1 MTALLELTVYFT
13 VWTLITVVVGA
24 AIRNQ
29 EWTKEGR
36 DIGLGNRDNLKEAT
50 PMGGR
55 AERAAK
61 NSIEAAVFFV
71 PLALIANAAGMDAEV
86 MLGAQIA
93 FWARIAYVPIYIA
106 GVKYLRSFV
115 WIVGVV
121 GQLQFDVLASR
132 IQQKYARIV
141 THFSISG
148 GADCTTGDFN
158 CMARELDRFCLDYA
172 NTESLSWH
180 HCVSASLWM
189 IGTAKPEL

>member
-1 MTALLELTVYFT
+1 MAALLELTVYFT
-13 VWTLITVVVGA
+13 IWTLLTVVVGA

-36 DIGLGNRDNLKEAT
+36 DIGLGNRDNLQEAT

-71 PLALIANAAGMDAEV
+71 PLALVANAAGMDAEV

-106 GVKYLRSFV
+106 GIKYLRSLV

-121 GQLQFDVLASR
+121 G
-132 IQQKYARIV
+132 Y
-141 THFSISG
+141 G
-148 GADCTTGDFN
+148 
-158 CMARELDRFCLDYA
+158 MM
-172 NTESLSWH
+172 
-180 HCVSASLWM
+180 VSAML
-189 IGTAKPEL
+189 

>member
-1 MTALLELTVYFT
+1 MTALLELTIYFT
-13 VWTLITVVVGA
+13 VWTLLTVVMGG

-36 DIGLGNRDNLKEAT
+36 QIGLGNRDNLKEAT

-61 NSIEAAVFFV
+61 NSIEAAAFFV
-71 PLALIANAAGMDAEV
+71 PLALVANAAGMDAEV

-106 GVKYLRSFV
+106 GIKYLRSFV

-121 GQLQFDVLASR
+121 G
-132 IQQKYARIV
+132 YAMMV
-141 THFSISG
+141 
-148 GADCTTGDFN
+148 AA
-158 CMARELDRFCLDYA
+158 ML
-172 NTESLSWH
+172 
-180 HCVSASLWM
+180 
-189 IGTAKPEL
+189 

>member
-1 MTALLELTVYFT
+1 M
-13 VWTLITVVVGA
+13 TVVVGG

-36 DIGLGNRDNLKEAT
+36 QIGLGNRDNLKEAT

-71 PLALIANAAGMDAEV
+71 PLALIANAAGLDAEV

-93 FWARIAYVPIYIA
+93 FWARIAYVPFYIA
-106 GVKYLRSFV
+106 GIKYLRSLI

-121 GQLQFDVLASR
+121 
-132 IQQKYARIV
+132 
-141 THFSISG
+141 
-148 GADCTTGDFN
+148 C
-158 CMARELDRFCLDYA
+158 
-172 NTESLSWH
+172 
-180 HCVSASLWM
+180 
-189 IGTAKPEL
+189 

>member
-13 VWTLITVVVGA
+13 IWTLISVVLGA

-29 EWTKEGR
+29 EWTQEGR
-36 DIGLGNRDNLKEAT
+36 DIGLGNRDNLREAT

-71 PLALIANAAGMDAEV
+71 PLALIANAAGLDAEV
-86 MLGAQIA
+86 MLGAQVA

-106 GVKYLRSFV
+106 GIKYLRSLV

-121 GQLQFDVLASR
+121 G
-132 IQQKYARIV
+132 Y
-141 THFSISG
+141 G
-148 GADCTTGDFN
+148 
-158 CMARELDRFCLDYA
+158 MM
-172 NTESLSWH
+172 
-180 HCVSASLWM
+180 VSAVV
-189 IGTAKPEL
+189 

>member
-29 EWTKEGR
+29 EWTREGR
-36 DIGLGNRDNLKEAT
+36 DIALGNRDNLNDAT

-61 NSIEAAVFFV
+61 NSVEAAVFFV
-71 PLALIANAAGMDAEV
+71 PLALIANAAGLDAEV
-86 MLGAQIA
+86 LLGAQIA

-106 GVKYLRSFV
+106 GIKYLRSLV

-121 GQLQFDVLASR
+121 GYGMMVAAML
-132 IQQKYARIV
+132 
-141 THFSISG
+141 
-148 GADCTTGDFN
+148 
-158 CMARELDRFCLDYA
+158 
-172 NTESLSWH
+172 
-180 HCVSASLWM
+180 
-189 IGTAKPEL
+189 

>member
-71 PLALIANAAGMDAEV
+71 PLALIANAAGLDAEV

-106 GVKYLRSFV
+106 GLKYLRSFV

-121 GQLQFDVLASR
+121 GYGMMVAAML
-132 IQQKYARIV
+132 
-141 THFSISG
+141 
-148 GADCTTGDFN
+148 
-158 CMARELDRFCLDYA
+158 
-172 NTESLSWH
+172 
-180 HCVSASLWM
+180 
-189 IGTAKPEL
+189 

>member
-13 VWTLITVVVGA
+13 IWTLVSVVLGA

-36 DIGLGNRDNLKEAT
+36 DIGLGNRDNLQEAT

-61 NSIEAAVFFV
+61 NSIEAAVFFF
-71 PLALIANAAGMDAEV
+71 PLALIANAAGLDADV
-86 MLGAQIA
+86 MLGAQVA

-106 GVKYLRSFV
+106 GIKYLRSLV

-121 GQLQFDVLASR
+121 G
-132 IQQKYARIV
+132 YGMM
-141 THFSISG
+141 IS
-148 GADCTTGDFN
+148 A
-158 CMARELDRFCLDYA
+158 ML
-172 NTESLSWH
+172 
-180 HCVSASLWM
+180 
-189 IGTAKPEL
+189 

>member
-1 MTALLELTVYFT
+1 MTALLELTIYFT
-13 VWTLITVVVGA
+13 VWTLLTVVMGG

-36 DIGLGNRDNLKEAT
+36 QIGLGNRDNLKEAT

-61 NSIEAAVFFV
+61 NSMEAAVFFV
-71 PLALIANAAGMDAEV
+71 PLALIANSAGLDAEV

-106 GVKYLRSFV
+106 GIKYLRSLV

-121 GQLQFDVLASR
+121 GYGMMVAAML
-132 IQQKYARIV
+132 
-141 THFSISG
+141 
-148 GADCTTGDFN
+148 
-158 CMARELDRFCLDYA
+158 
-172 NTESLSWH
+172 
-180 HCVSASLWM
+180 
-189 IGTAKPEL
+189 

>member
-13 VWTLITVVVGA
+13 VWTLITVVIGA

-29 EWTKEGR
+29 EWTREGR
-36 DIGLGNRDNLKEAT
+36 DIGLGNRDNLNEAT

-71 PLALIANAAGMDAEV
+71 PLALIANAAGLDADV

-106 GVKYLRSFV
+106 GIKYLRSLV

-121 GQLQFDVLASR
+121 GYGMMVAAML
-132 IQQKYARIV
+132 
-141 THFSISG
+141 
-148 GADCTTGDFN
+148 
-158 CMARELDRFCLDYA
+158 
-172 NTESLSWH
+172 
-180 HCVSASLWM
+180 
-189 IGTAKPEL
+189 

>member
-36 DIGLGNRDNLKEAT
+36 DIGLGNRDNLNEAT
-50 PMGGR
+50 PTGGR
-55 AERAAK
+55 AERAAR

-71 PLALIANAAGMDAEV
+71 PLALVANTAGMDVEV
-86 MLGAQIA
+86 LLGAQIA

-106 GVKYLRSFV
+106 GIKYLRSFV

-121 GQLQFDVLASR
+121 GYGMMVAAML
-132 IQQKYARIV
+132 
-141 THFSISG
+141 
-148 GADCTTGDFN
+148 
-158 CMARELDRFCLDYA
+158 
-172 NTESLSWH
+172 
-180 HCVSASLWM
+180 
-189 IGTAKPEL
+189 

>member
-36 DIGLGNRDNLKEAT
+36 EIGLGNRDNLKEAT

-86 MLGAQIA
+86 MLGAQVA

-106 GVKYLRSFV
+106 GIRYLRTFV

-121 GQLQFDVLASR
+121 G
-132 IQQKYARIV
+132 YGMMV
-141 THFSISG
+141 T
-148 GADCTTGDFN
+148 A
-158 CMARELDRFCLDYA
+158 ML
-172 NTESLSWH
+172 
-180 HCVSASLWM
+180 
-189 IGTAKPEL
+189 

>member
-13 VWTLITVVVGA
+13 VWTLITLIVGA

-36 DIGLGNRDNLKEAT
+36 EIGLGNRDNLKQAT

-61 NSIEAAVFFV
+61 NSVEAAVFFV
-71 PLALIANAAGMDAEV
+71 PLALVANAAGMDAEV

-106 GVKYLRSFV
+106 GIKYLRSLV

-121 GQLQFDVLASR
+121 GYGMMVAAML
-132 IQQKYARIV
+132 
-141 THFSISG
+141 
-148 GADCTTGDFN
+148 
-158 CMARELDRFCLDYA
+158 
-172 NTESLSWH
+172 
-180 HCVSASLWM
+180 
-189 IGTAKPEL
+189 

>member
-36 DIGLGNRDNLKEAT
+36 DIGLGNRDNLNEAT

-71 PLALIANAAGMDAEV
+71 PLALVANAAGLDAEV
-86 MLGAQIA
+86 LHGAQIA

-106 GVKYLRSFV
+106 GIKYLRSLV
-115 WIVGVV
+115 WIIGV
-121 GQLQFDVLASR
+121 
-132 IQQKYARIV
+132 
-141 THFSISG
+141 
-148 GADCTTGDFN
+148 
-158 CMARELDRFCLDYA
+158 
-172 NTESLSWH
+172 
-180 HCVSASLWM
+180 
-189 IGTAKPEL
+189 IGYGMMVAAML

>member
-13 VWTLITVVVGA
+13 VWTLIVVLVGA

-36 DIGLGNRDNLKEAT
+36 DIGLGNRDNLKEPT

-71 PLALIANAAGMDAEV
+71 PLALIANGAGLDAEV
-86 MLGAQIA
+86 MLGAQVA

-106 GVKYLRSFV
+106 GIKYLRSLV
-115 WIVGVV
+115 WIIGV
-121 GQLQFDVLASR
+121 
-132 IQQKYARIV
+132 
-141 THFSISG
+141 
-148 GADCTTGDFN
+148 
-158 CMARELDRFCLDYA
+158 
-172 NTESLSWH
+172 
-180 HCVSASLWM
+180 
-189 IGTAKPEL
+189 IGYGMMVAAML

>member
-1 MTALLELTVYFT
+1 MTALLELTVYYT

-71 PLALIANAAGMDAEV
+71 PLALIANAAGLDAEV
-86 MLGAQIA
+86 MLGAQVA

-106 GVKYLRSFV
+106 GIKYLRSLV
-115 WIVGVV
+115 WI
-121 GQLQFDVLASR
+121 
-132 IQQKYARIV
+132 
-141 THFSISG
+141 G
-148 GADCTTGDFN
+148 GAVGYG
-158 CMARELDRFCLDYA
+158 MMVAAML
-172 NTESLSWH
+172 
-180 HCVSASLWM
+180 
-189 IGTAKPEL
+189 

>member
-71 PLALIANAAGMDAEV
+71 PLALIANAAGMDSEV

-93 FWARIAYVPIYIA
+93 FWARIAYVPIYIV
-106 GVKYLRSFV
+106 GIKYLRSLV
-115 WIVGVV
+115 WIGGVV
-121 GQLQFDVLASR
+121 GYGMMVVAML
-132 IQQKYARIV
+132 
-141 THFSISG
+141 
-148 GADCTTGDFN
+148 
-158 CMARELDRFCLDYA
+158 
-172 NTESLSWH
+172 
-180 HCVSASLWM
+180 
-189 IGTAKPEL
+189 

>member
-13 VWTLITVVVGA
+13 IWTLVSVVLGA

-36 DIGLGNRDNLKEAT
+36 DIGLGNRDNLQEAT
-50 PMGGR
+50 PVGGR

-71 PLALIANAAGMDAEV
+71 PLALIANAAGLDADV

-106 GVKYLRSFV
+106 GIKYLRSLV

-121 GQLQFDVLASR
+121 G
-132 IQQKYARIV
+132 YGMM
-141 THFSISG
+141 IS
-148 GADCTTGDFN
+148 A
-158 CMARELDRFCLDYA
+158 ML
-172 NTESLSWH
+172 
-180 HCVSASLWM
+180 
-189 IGTAKPEL
+189 

>member
-13 VWTLITVVVGA
+13 IWTLITVVVGA

-36 DIGLGNRDNLKEAT
+36 EIGLGNRDNLKEAT

-61 NSIEAAVFFV
+61 NSIEASVFFV

-106 GVKYLRSFV
+106 GIKYLRSLV

-121 GQLQFDVLASR
+121 GYGMMVAAML
-132 IQQKYARIV
+132 
-141 THFSISG
+141 
-148 GADCTTGDFN
+148 
-158 CMARELDRFCLDYA
+158 
-172 NTESLSWH
+172 
-180 HCVSASLWM
+180 
-189 IGTAKPEL
+189 

>member
-13 VWTLITVVVGA
+13 VWTLIAVVVGA

-106 GVKYLRSFV
+106 GIKYLRSLV

-121 GQLQFDVLASR
+121 GYGMMVAAML
-132 IQQKYARIV
+132 
-141 THFSISG
+141 
-148 GADCTTGDFN
+148 
-158 CMARELDRFCLDYA
+158 
-172 NTESLSWH
+172 
-180 HCVSASLWM
+180 
-189 IGTAKPEL
+189 

>member
-13 VWTLITVVVGA
+13 IWTLVSVVLSA

-36 DIGLGNRDNLKEAT
+36 DIGLGNRDNLQEAT

-71 PLALIANAAGMDAEV
+71 PLALIANAAGLDAEV
-86 MLGAQIA
+86 MLGAQVA

-106 GVKYLRSFV
+106 GIKYLRSLV

-121 GQLQFDVLASR
+121 G
-132 IQQKYARIV
+132 YGMM
-141 THFSISG
+141 IS
-148 GADCTTGDFN
+148 A
-158 CMARELDRFCLDYA
+158 ML
-172 NTESLSWH
+172 
-180 HCVSASLWM
+180 
-189 IGTAKPEL
+189 

>member
-1 MTALLELTVYFT
+1 MTALLELTIYFT
-13 VWTLITVVVGA
+13 VWTLLTVVMGG

-36 DIGLGNRDNLKEAT
+36 QIGLGNRDNLKEAT

-71 PLALIANAAGMDAEV
+71 PLALIANAAGLDAEV

-106 GVKYLRSFV
+106 GIKYLRSLV

-121 GQLQFDVLASR
+121 G
-132 IQQKYARIV
+132 Y
-141 THFSISG
+141 G
-148 GADCTTGDFN
+148 M
-158 CMARELDRFCLDYA
+158 MAAAML
-172 NTESLSWH
+172 
-180 HCVSASLWM
+180 
-189 IGTAKPEL
+189 

>member
-13 VWTLITVVVGA
+13 IWTLVSVVLGA

-36 DIGLGNRDNLKEAT
+36 DIGLGNRDNLQEAT

-71 PLALIANAAGMDAEV
+71 PLALIANAAGLDAEV
-86 MLGAQIA
+86 MLGAQVA
-93 FWARIAYVPIYIA
+93 FWARVAYVPIYIA
-106 GVKYLRSFV
+106 GIKYLRSLV

-121 GQLQFDVLASR
+121 G
-132 IQQKYARIV
+132 Y
-141 THFSISG
+141 G
-148 GADCTTGDFN
+148 MMG
-158 CMARELDRFCLDYA
+158 
-172 NTESLSWH
+172 
-180 HCVSASLWM
+180 SAML
-189 IGTAKPEL
+189 

>member
-13 VWTLITVVVGA
+13 IWTLISVVLGA

-36 DIGLGNRDNLKEAT
+36 DIGLGNRDNLQEAT

-71 PLALIANAAGMDAEV
+71 PLALIANAAGLDAEV
-86 MLGAQIA
+86 MLGAQVA

-106 GVKYLRSFV
+106 GIKYLRSLV

-121 GQLQFDVLASR
+121 G
-132 IQQKYARIV
+132 Y
-141 THFSISG
+141 G
-148 GADCTTGDFN
+148 
-158 CMARELDRFCLDYA
+158 MM
-172 NTESLSWH
+172 
-180 HCVSASLWM
+180 VSSML
-189 IGTAKPEL
+189 

>member
-13 VWTLITVVVGA
+13 IWTLVSVVLGA

-36 DIGLGNRDNLKEAT
+36 DIGLGNRDNLQEAT

-71 PLALIANAAGMDAEV
+71 PLALIANAAGLDAEV

-93 FWARIAYVPIYIA
+93 FWARVAYVPIYIA
-106 GVKYLRSFV
+106 GIKYLRSLV

-121 GQLQFDVLASR
+121 G
-132 IQQKYARIV
+132 YGMM
-141 THFSISG
+141 IS
-148 GADCTTGDFN
+148 A
-158 CMARELDRFCLDYA
+158 ML
-172 NTESLSWH
+172 
-180 HCVSASLWM
+180 
-189 IGTAKPEL
+189 

>member
-61 NSIEAAVFFV
+61 NSVEAAVFFV
-71 PLALIANAAGMDAEV
+71 PLALVANAAGLDAEV

-106 GVKYLRSFV
+106 GIKYLRSFV

-121 GQLQFDVLASR
+121 G
-132 IQQKYARIV
+132 YAMMV
-141 THFSISG
+141 
-148 GADCTTGDFN
+148 AA
-158 CMARELDRFCLDYA
+158 ML
-172 NTESLSWH
+172 
-180 HCVSASLWM
+180 
-189 IGTAKPEL
+189 

>member
-13 VWTLITVVVGA
+13 VWTLITVVVGG

-36 DIGLGNRDNLKEAT
+36 QIGLGNRDNLKEAT

-61 NSIEAAVFFV
+61 NSVEAAVFFV
-71 PLALIANAAGMDAEV
+71 PLALVANAAGMDAEV

-106 GVKYLRSFV
+106 GIKYLRSLV

-121 GQLQFDVLASR
+121 G
-132 IQQKYARIV
+132 YGMM
-141 THFSISG
+141 IS
-148 GADCTTGDFN
+148 A
-158 CMARELDRFCLDYA
+158 ML
-172 NTESLSWH
+172 
-180 HCVSASLWM
+180 
-189 IGTAKPEL
+189 

>member
-1 MTALLELTVYFT
+1 MTALLELTVYYT

-61 NSIEAAVFFV
+61 NSIEAAAFFV
-71 PLALIANAAGMDAEV
+71 PLALVANAAGMDAEV

-106 GVKYLRSFV
+106 GIKYLRSLV
-115 WIVGVV
+115 WIGGVV
-121 GQLQFDVLASR
+121 GYGMMVAAML
-132 IQQKYARIV
+132 
-141 THFSISG
+141 
-148 GADCTTGDFN
+148 
-158 CMARELDRFCLDYA
+158 
-172 NTESLSWH
+172 
-180 HCVSASLWM
+180 
-189 IGTAKPEL
+189 

>member
-1 MTALLELTVYFT
+1 MTALLELTMYFT
-13 VWTLITVVVGA
+13 VWTLLTVVMGG

-36 DIGLGNRDNLKEAT
+36 QIGLGNRDNLKEAT

-71 PLALIANAAGMDAEV
+71 PLALIANAAGLDTEV

-106 GVKYLRSFV
+106 GIKYLRSFV

-121 GQLQFDVLASR
+121 G
-132 IQQKYARIV
+132 YAMMV
-141 THFSISG
+141 
-148 GADCTTGDFN
+148 AA
-158 CMARELDRFCLDYA
+158 ML
-172 NTESLSWH
+172 
-180 HCVSASLWM
+180 
-189 IGTAKPEL
+189 

>member
-13 VWTLITVVVGA
+13 IWTLVSVVLGA

-36 DIGLGNRDNLKEAT
+36 DIGLGNRDNLQEAT

-71 PLALIANAAGMDAEV
+71 PLALIANAAGLDAEV
-86 MLGAQIA
+86 MLGAQVA

-106 GVKYLRSFV
+106 GIKYLRSLV

-121 GQLQFDVLASR
+121 G
-132 IQQKYARIV
+132 Y
-141 THFSISG
+141 G
-148 GADCTTGDFN
+148 
-158 CMARELDRFCLDYA
+158 MM
-172 NTESLSWH
+172 
-180 HCVSASLWM
+180 VSAML
-189 IGTAKPEL
+189 